1 MFALLGAQ
9 PRNQGFI
16 NITGWVVCTR
26 WLFVILSVGWALLF
40 GALAFGGVQLVSR
53 AAVAWPVAGGVTVIV
68 GYTLLEEISDL

>member
-1 MFALLGAQ
+1 M
-9 PRNQGFI
+9 
-16 NITGWVVCTR
+16 R

-40 GALAFGGVQLVSR
+40 GALAFGGVQPVSR

>member
-1 MFALLGAQ
+1 M
-9 PRNQGFI
+9 
-16 NITGWVVCTR
+16 R